1 MTLTLEGSE
10 GIDYTVSSGNF
21 VLTFSNNLWKLG
33 PIGFLK
39 ISVRNYYYLLCTNPE
54 EHSSHTVF
62 ILTYL
67 HVVRKEIMYLM
78 MVFCTYDYL
87 VPGLCQFTRNTK
99 FRKLNLFSTSCVHRY
114 FT

>member
-1 MTLTLEGSE
+1 MGL
-10 GIDYTVSSGNF
+10 
-21 VLTFSNNLWKLG
+21 
-33 PIGFLK
+33 IGFPK
-39 ISVRNYYYLLCTNPE
+39 ISVRNYHYLLCNNPE

-78 MVFCTYDYL
+78 MVFYTYDYL
-87 VPGLCQFTRNTK
+87 VSGLRPFNRNTK

-114 FT
+114 FTRIL